1 MQYIIV
7 YSHYLNAGFSM
18 VWLLSLMMRRLGK
31 VYRHGQQTQK
41 DEAIVLRDLTVSE
54 PGVSPSKFEQE
65 IWTNENEDFS
75 SKLII

>member
-1 MQYIIV
+1 MQAFQWFDY
-7 YSHYLNAGFSM
+7 YRWWWG
-18 VWLLSLMMRRLGK
+18 RLGK